1 MKIVKIKPF
10 FIFVFIGALIGVF
23 VLHPLTMVIY
33 WLEYN
38 PADAIGTSVFEFVLI
53 KMTAAFFGKMVHMSF
68 LFAGIGIALGLL
80 FWLFHR
86 SLSHKERLISSLAG
100 ELERDISLLI
110 KNGETETLEFK
121 SSARWDFRQQKINKA
136 LELVI
141 VKTIAGFMNYKG
153 GTLLIGVDDDGN
165 AIGLEQDYKTLKK
178 KNSDGYEQL
187 IVALVSTHL
196 GTDLCQNINVV
207 FQKVEDKDV
216 CRVIVSPSQR
226 PAFENDGNKTWFF
239 LRTGGATRELN
250 IKEATEY
257 ISGHWK

>member
-1 MKIVKIKPF
+1 MKNLNLKTV
-10 FIFVFIGALIGVF
+10 FVFAFVGILIGVF

-38 PADAIGTSVFEFVLI
+38 LADALGTTVFEFVLM
-53 KMTAAFFGKMVHMSF
+53 KMTAAFYGKMFHMSF
-68 LFAGIGIALGLL
+68 LFAGIGIALGLV

-86 SLSHKERLISSLAG
+86 NLSHKERLIDSLSG

-153 GTLLIGVDDDGN
+153 GTLLIGIDDDGI
-165 AIGLEQDYKTLKK
+165 AVGLEQDYKTLKK

-207 FQKVEDKDV
+207 FQRVEDKDV
-216 CRVIVSPSQR
+216 CRVIVSPAQR
-226 PAFENDGNKTWFF
+226 PAFEHDGNKTCFF

-250 IKEATEY
+250 IQEATEY
-257 ISGHWK
+257 IAGHWQ